1 MLIVDSSVWIDA
13 LRGAATHE
21 AKWLNDALGR
31 QTIGMTSLNLCEI
44 LQGVDS
50 DAQFHGMQRK
60 LLKFPIFN
68 TGSQEL
74 AIASAWNYRR
84 LRSLGITVRKTVDC
98 LIATYCIEQRFSLL
112 HNDRDFDP
120 FEAHLG
126 LQVFRP

>member
-1 MLIVDSSVWIDA
+1 VLIVDSSVWIDA
-13 LRGAATHE
+13 LRGASTRE

-31 QTIGMTSLNLCEI
+31 QTIGMTSLNLCEV

-84 LRSLGITVRKTVDC
+84 LRNLGVTVRKTVDC